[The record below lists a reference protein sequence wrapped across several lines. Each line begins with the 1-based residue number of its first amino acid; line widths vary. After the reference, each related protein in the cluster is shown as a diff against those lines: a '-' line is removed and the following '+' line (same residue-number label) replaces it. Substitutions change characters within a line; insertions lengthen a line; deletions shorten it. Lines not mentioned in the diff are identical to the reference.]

1 MQYNKKICEILEQ
14 GKRCKANMVCMGP
27 TGPTGPANGTITVR
41 NTTTAEAGTP
51 ASVTNAGDERNVILD
66 FVIPKGYD
74 GIDGATGPTG
84 ATGVQGPTGMQGIQ
98 GPTGPTGAAGIT
110 GPTGPTGLTGAIGPT
125 GATGP
130 TGSTGPTGPNFN
142 ASFQGNVTASQT
154 ANPQTPI
161 IIDNTPVS
169 NNITY
174 NSGTITIQES
184 GLYYIDFNATVTTTS
199 GQLIEFEINK
209 TTPTEENIL
218 SASSGTYV
226 NSGSTVTLN
235 KSRLFYANAGDTLN
249 IINSGNEIV
258 TINSTGQNALD
269 ITIFKVAQI

>member
-14 GKRCKANMVCMGP
+14 GKRCKANMVCMGPTGP

-84 ATGVQGPTGMQGIQ
+84 A
-98 GPTGPTGAAGIT
+98 AGIT
-110 GPTGPTGLTGAIGPT
+110 GP
-125 GATGP
+125 
-130 TGSTGPTGPNFN
+130 TGPTGPNFN

-154 ANPQTPI
+154 ASPQTPI

>member
-14 GKRCKANMVCMGP
+14 GKRCKANMVCMGPTGP

-110 GPTGPTGLTGAIGPT
+110 GPTGPTG
-125 GATGP
+125 
-130 TGSTGPTGPNFN
+130 PNFN

-154 ANPQTPI
+154 ASPQTPI

>member
-14 GKRCKANMVCMGP
+14 GKRCKANMVCMGPTGP

-74 GIDGATGPTG
+74 GIDGATGT
-84 ATGVQGPTGMQGIQ
+84 
-98 GPTGPTGAAGIT
+98 TGAAGIT
-110 GPTGPTGLTGAIGPT
+110 GP
-125 GATGP
+125 
-130 TGSTGPTGPNFN
+130 TGPTGPNFN

-154 ANPQTPI
+154 ASPQTPI

>member
-1 MQYNKKICEILEQ
+1 MEYNKKICEILEQ

-27 TGPTGPANGTITVR
+27 TG
-41 NTTTAEAGTP
+41 
-51 ASVTNAGDERNVILD
+51 
-66 FVIPKGYD
+66 
-74 GIDGATGPTG
+74 
-84 ATGVQGPTGMQGIQ
+84 
-98 GPTGPTGAAGIT
+98 
-110 GPTGPTGLTGAIGPT
+110 AIGP
-125 GATGP
+125 
-130 TGSTGPTGPNFN
+130 TGPTGPNFN
-142 ASFQGNVTASQT
+142 ASFQGNVTTSQT
-154 ANPQTPI
+154 AIPQTPI
-161 IIDNTPVS
+161 LIDNTPVS

-184 GLYYIDFNATVTTTS
+184 RLYYIDFNTTVTTTS

-218 SASSGTYV
+218 SVSSGTYV

-235 KSRLFYANAGDTLN
+235 KSRLFYATAGDTLS

-258 TINSTGQNALD
+258 TINSTGQNTLD